1 MAPAER
7 PDQPGARRVA
17 NVIVSTGE
25 LSTSED
31 PNISA
36 YVRASITER
45 PATLGQCRVAKN
57 LSF

>member
-36 YVRASITER
+36 YVITER